1 MASLFKKKTEVKLE
15 LLTDI
20 GMLLMV
26 EKGTVGG
33 ICHSIHR
40 HTKASD
46 KYMKSY
52 DKNVSHVFRCK

>member
-1 MASLFKKKTEVKLE
+1 
-15 LLTDI
+15 
-20 GMLLMV
+20 MLLMV
-26 EKGTVGG
+26 EKGTGSG

-40 HTKASD
+40 HRKASD